1 MDVLDQILSAGSFE
15 EVQRIVENSTDEDF
29 AHSFLENDGPEP
41 TDIQETGDDMANF
54 EKEMAKSDKEK
65 PGSSSDKPEKPS
77 TGSNSGGLGSQNNS
91 ALLTEQE
98 LADIYTE
105 CVAEVIRESKA
116 KINEKYKKKKADAKK
131 FKAKQ
136 LADAKKKSGK
146 DDVLDIKGKKKGV
159 KESASVNEIMD
170 DIFSQF

>member
-1 MDVLDQILSAGSFE
+1 MDVLDQILAAGSFE
-15 EVQRIVENSTDEDF
+15 EVQRIVENSTDKDF
-29 AHSFLENDGPEP
+29 ANPFLETDNGPEP
-41 TDIQETGDDMANF
+41 TDNVQETGDNKDMADF

-65 PGSSSDKPEKPS
+65 PGSSSS
-77 TGSNSGGLGSQNNS
+77 SSNSSLGSQNNS

-116 KINEKYKKKKADAKK
+116 KINEKYRKKKADAKK

-136 LADAKKKSGK
+136 LADAKKQSNK

-159 KESASVNEIMD
+159 KESSVNDIMD

>member
-1 MDVLDQILSAGSFE
+1 MDVLDQILAAGSFE
-15 EVQRIVENSTDEDF
+15 EVQRIVENSTDKDF
-29 AHSFLENDGPEP
+29 ANPFLETDNGPEP
-41 TDIQETGDDMANF
+41 TDVQETTDSSSSSSSAEDKQNEKAFNDMMKDN
-54 EKEMAKSDKEK
+54 K
-65 PGSSSDKPEKPS
+65 SSDKPIE
-77 TGSNSGGLGSQNNS
+77 S

-136 LADAKKKSGK
+136 LADAKKKSNK
-146 DDVLDIKGKKKGV
+146 DDVLDIKGNKKKGL
-159 KESASVNEIMD
+159 KESSSVNEIMD

>member
-29 AHSFLENDGPEP
+29 ANPFLENDGPEP
-41 TDIQETGDDMANF
+41 TDVQETGDDKAF
-54 EKEMAKSDKEK
+54 ENMMKDDNKE
-65 PGSSSDKPEKPS
+65 KPEKPS
-77 TGSNSGGLGSQNNS
+77 TGSNGGLGSQNNS

>member
-29 AHSFLENDGPEP
+29 ANPFLETDNGPEP
-41 TDIQETGDDMANF
+41 TDVQETG
-54 EKEMAKSDKEK
+54 
-65 PGSSSDKPEKPS
+65 PSSSDKADQEAFDKMMNDSSSSSGKPDK
-77 TGSNSGGLGSQNNS
+77 GPGKMES

-146 DDVLDIKGKKKGV
+146 DDILDIKGKKKGV

>member
-29 AHSFLENDGPEP
+29 ANPFLENDGPEP
-41 TDIQETGDDMANF
+41 TDVQQETGDDKAF
-54 EKEMAKSDKEK
+54 ENMMKDDKEK
-65 PGSSSDKPEKPS
+65 PAKPS
-77 TGSNSGGLGSQNNS
+77 ESTSSGTDSGLGAKHNS

>member
-1 MDVLDQILSAGSFE
+1 MDVLDQILAAGSFE
-15 EVQRIVENSTDEDF
+15 EVQRIVENSTDKDF
-29 AHSFLENDGPEP
+29 ANPFLETDNGPEP
-41 TDIQETGDDMANF
+41 SDVQETGDNKDMADF

-65 PGSSSDKPEKPS
+65 PGSSSS
-77 TGSNSGGLGSQNNS
+77 GSNNGLGSQNNS

-136 LADAKKKSGK
+136 LADAKKKSNK

-159 KESASVNEIMD
+159 KESSVNEIMD
-170 DIFSQF
+170 DIFSQL

>member
-1 MDVLDQILSAGSFE
+1 MDVLDQILAAGSFE
-15 EVQRIVENSTDEDF
+15 EVQRIVENSTDKDF
-29 AHSFLENDGPEP
+29 ANPFLETDNGPEP
-41 TDIQETGDDMANF
+41 TTDVEETTNTGDADKKAFDDMMKADS
-54 EKEMAKSDKEK
+54 KSSG
-65 PGSSSDKPEKPS
+65 PDKPDKGPEKIE
-77 TGSNSGGLGSQNNS
+77 S

>member
-1 MDVLDQILSAGSFE
+1 MDVLDQILAAGSFE
-15 EVQRIVENSTDEDF
+15 EVQRIVENSTDKDF
-29 AHSFLENDGPEP
+29 ANPFLENDNNGPEP
-41 TDIQETGDDMANF
+41 TDVQETGDDADLSKIM
-54 EKEMAKSDKEK
+54 EPEK
-65 PGSSSDKPEKPS
+65 PGSTSKDKD
-77 TGSNSGGLGSQNNS
+77 GSLGSQNNS

-146 DDVLDIKGKKKGV
+146 DDILDIKGKKKGV